1 MTFSEKLMELRRSKG
16 WSQEQLG
23 EMLGVTRQTV
33 SKWEL
38 GSTTPEMEKI
48 AAISDLFGIS
58 TDELIK
64 GEPPK
69 ATANTATLP
78 EQKPTSKRFHYEY
91 KSERSW
97 HGIPLVHVNVGFGN
111 YRAKGV
117 VAIGNI
123 ACGIFSLGLV
133 SAGVVTVGLVSAG
146 VLILSAVVGLG
157 IFSLAAISGGLFAI
171 GGAAVGLFALGGAA
185 VGWTAMGGAAAGT
198 YAIGGMASATNIA
211 FGGIASGHIALGQ
224 TTDGIIEINDPT
236 PQAEV
241 REIILRELPDTPGFI
256 VDIVSKSAE
265 SIDYTATP
273 LYITPH
279 I

>member
-1 MTFSEKLMELRRSKG
+1 MSFAEKLMELRRSKG

-23 EMLGVTRQTV
+23 EKLGVTRQTI

-38 GSTTPEMEKI
+38 GDTTPEMEKI
-48 AAISDLFGIS
+48 AILSEIFGIT

-69 ATANTATLP
+69 SGANTVPLT
-78 EQKPTSKRFHYEY
+78 EQKPASSKFHYEY
-91 KSERSW
+91 KSEKLW
-97 HGIPLVHVNVGFGN
+97 HGIPLVHVNFGFGN

-123 ACGIFSLGLV
+123 ACGIFSLGFV
-133 SAGVVTVGLVSAG
+133 SAGVVSVGIVSAG
-146 VLILSAVVGLG
+146 ILILSAVVGLG
-157 IFSLAAISGGLFAI
+157 VLSIAAISGGLFAI

-185 VGWTAMGGAAAGT
+185 AGWTAMGGAAAGA
-198 YAIGGMASATNIA
+198 YAFGGMASATNIA
-211 FGGIASGHIALGQ
+211 FGGIATGHIAIGQ
-224 TTDGIIEINDPT
+224 TTDGVIEINDPT

-241 REIILRELPDTPGFI
+241 SEIILRELPDTPGFI

-265 SIDYTATP
+265 SIDATASS
-273 LYITPH
+273 IRF
-279 I
+279 

>member
-1 MTFSEKLMELRRSKG
+1 MNFAEKLMELRRSKG

-23 EMLGVTRQTV
+23 ELLGVTRQTV

-48 AAISDLFGIS
+48 AAISELFGIT

-64 GEPPK
+64 GTKPQPEPAVAP
-69 ATANTATLP
+69 LP
-78 EQKPTSKRFHYEY
+78 EQKPTTRKFHYEY
-91 KSERSW
+91 KSEKSW
-97 HGIPLVHVNVGFGN
+97 HGLPLVHVNVGFGK

-123 ACGIFSLGLV
+123 ACGIISLGLV
-133 SAGVVTVGLVSAG
+133 SAGVVTVGLVSVG

-157 IFSLAAISGGLFAI
+157 VFSLAAISGGLFAI
-171 GGAAVGLFALGGAA
+171 GGAAIGLFALGGAA

-211 FGGIASGHIALGQ
+211 FGGIASGHIAIGE
-224 TTDGIIEINDPT
+224 TTDGIIEIAEST
-236 PQAEV
+236 PGAEI
-241 REIILRELPDTPGFI
+241 REIVLRELPDTPGFI

-265 SIDYTATP
+265 SIDATATS

>member
-1 MTFSEKLMELRRSKG
+1 MNFAEKLMELRRSKG

-23 EMLGVTRQTV
+23 EKLGVTRQTI

-38 GSTTPEMEKI
+38 GDTTPEMEKI
-48 AAISDLFGIS
+48 AILSDIFGIT

-69 ATANTATLP
+69 AAANTASLP
-78 EQKPTSKRFHYEY
+78 EKKPTSRKFHYEY
-91 KSERSW
+91 KSEKSW
-97 HGIPLVHVNVGFGN
+97 QGLPLVHVNFGFGK

-123 ACGIFSLGLV
+123 ACGIFSLGLI

-146 VLILSAVVGLG
+146 ILILSAVVGLG
-157 IFSLAAISGGLFAI
+157 VFSLAAVSGGLFAI
-171 GGAAVGLFALGGAA
+171 GGAAIGLFALGGAA
-185 VGWTAMGGAAAGT
+185 VGWTAFGGAAAGA
-198 YAIGGMASATNIA
+198 YAFGGMASAANIA
-211 FGGIASGHIALGQ
+211 FGDIATGHIALGQ
-224 TTDGIIEINDPT
+224 TTDGVIEINDPT

-265 SIDYTATP
+265 SIDGTASP
-273 LYITPH
+273 LYLSPH
-279 I
+279 

>member
-1 MTFSEKLMELRRSKG
+1 MNFAEKLMELRRSKG

-23 EMLGVTRQTV
+23 EKLGVTRQTV
-33 SKWEL
+33 STWEL

-48 AAISDLFGIS
+48 AAISELFGIT

-69 ATANTATLP
+69 AAANTAPLP
-78 EQKPTSKRFHYEY
+78 EQKPTSRKFHYEY
-91 KSERSW
+91 KSEKSW
-97 HGIPLVHVNVGFGN
+97 RGLPLVHVNFGFGN

-133 SAGVVTVGLVSAG
+133 SAGVVTIGLVSAG

-157 IFSLAAISGGLFAI
+157 VFSLAAISSGLFAI

-185 VGWTAMGGAAAGT
+185 AGWAAMGGAAAGA
-198 YAIGGMASATNIA
+198 YAFGGAASATNIA
-211 FGGIASGHIALGQ
+211 FGGIATGHIALGQ
-224 TTDGIIEINDPT
+224 TTHGVIEINDPM

-265 SIDYTATP
+265 SIDKTA
-273 LYITPH
+273 H
-279 I
+279 

>member
-69 ATANTATLP
+69 ATANTAAIS
-78 EQKPTSKRFHYEY
+78 EQKPASKRFHYEY
-91 KSERSW
+91 KSGRSW

-146 VLILSAVVGLG
+146 VLILSAVVGIG

-171 GGAAVGLFALGGAA
+171 GGAAAGLFALGGAA
-185 VGWTAMGGAAAGT
+185 VGWAAMGGAAAGT

-224 TTDGIIEINDPT
+224 TTDGVIEINDPM

-265 SIDYTATP
+265 SIDATATP

-279 I
+279 T

>member
-69 ATANTATLP
+69 ATANTATLSD
-78 EQKPTSKRFHYEY
+78 QKPTSKRFHYEY

-146 VLILSAVVGLG
+146 VLVLTAVAALG
-157 IFSLAAISGGLFAI
+157 IIALGV
-171 GGAAVGLFALGGAA
+171 AAVGLFAAGTVSAGLFAFGA
-185 VGWTAMGGAAAGT
+185 VAAGWCSFGAICCGA
-198 YAIGGMASATNIA
+198 YAIGGAASASNIA
-211 FGGIASGHIALGQ
+211 VGGMAAGHIAIGDKV
-224 TTDGIIEINDPT
+224 DGIVEITEAT
-236 PQAEV
+236 PAAEV
-241 REIILRELPDTPGFI
+241 REIILHEQPDTPGFI
-256 VDIVSKSAE
+256 IDIVSQFAE
-265 SIDYTATP
+265 NLDNQ
-273 LYITPH
+273 
-279 I
+279 

>member
-1 MTFSEKLMELRRSKG
+1 MNFAEKLMELRRSKG

-48 AAISDLFGIS
+48 AAISELFGIT

-64 GEPPK
+64 GTKPEPAP
-69 ATANTATLP
+69 AAAPLL
-78 EQKPTSKRFHYEY
+78 EQKPTARKFHYEY
-91 KSERSW
+91 KSEKSW
-97 HGIPLVHVNVGFGN
+97 HGLPLVHVNVGFGK

-117 VAIGNI
+117 LAIGNI

-133 SAGVVTVGLVSAG
+133 SAGVVTVGLVSVG

-157 IFSLAAISGGLFAI
+157 VFSLAAISGGLFAI
-171 GGAAVGLFALGGAA
+171 GGAAIGLFALGGAA
-185 VGWTAMGGAAAGT
+185 VGWAAMGGAAAGA
-198 YAIGGMASATNIA
+198 YAFGGMASATNIA
-211 FGGIASGHIALGQ
+211 FGGIATGHIALGQ
-224 TTDGIIEINDPT
+224 TTDGVIEINDPM

-265 SIDYTATP
+265 SIDATATP
-273 LYITPH
+273 IYITPH